1 MAGPRNVRTLH
12 GNGGRNND
20 VMGPKEFWLNIPPI
34 TRTLFTLAIVMTIV
48 GRLNLIN
55 PWYFI
60 YVWSLTFKKVQI
72 WRLLTSCVMLSSRA
86 MPALMELYSIYDRS
100 SQLERGHFG
109 PGLSNRRGPMVTVDY
124 AYYLCFCILTITTA
138 TTIIYGSYYPV
149 VLTSGFISCITYTW
163 SIDNA
168 NVQIMFYGLIPVW
181 GKYFPLIQL
190 FISFVFN
197 EGDFVISLIGFT
209 TGYLYTCLDTHT
221 LGPIWGMISRKA
233 DPTYGISPNGK
244 FSTPW
249 WFTSLYA
256 RITGAHNETTTFNNN
271 FANVPSSQRETRT
284 FSGRGQRLGT
294 APATLS
300 QTSGTDSG
308 RASGS
313 QLRSGPSNLNQFQ
326 GRGQRVG
333 QTKSPSDSQ

>member
-60 YVWSLTFKKVQI
+60 YVWNLTFKKVQI

-124 AYYLCFCILTITTA
+124 AYYLCFCILAITTA

-149 VLTSGFISCITYTW
+149 AHLWVHIMHYIYLVDRQCQRADHVLWFDSCLGEVLPLN
-163 SIDNA
+163 SI
-168 NVQIMFYGLIPVW
+168 VY
-181 GKYFPLIQL
+181 L
-190 FISFVFN
+190 FRF
-197 EGDFVISLIGFT
+197 
-209 TGYLYTCLDTHT
+209 
-221 LGPIWGMISRKA
+221 
-233 DPTYGISPNGK
+233 
-244 FSTPW
+244 
-249 WFTSLYA
+249 
-256 RITGAHNETTTFNNN
+256 
-271 FANVPSSQRETRT
+271 
-284 FSGRGQRLGT
+284 
-294 APATLS
+294 
-300 QTSGTDSG
+300 
-308 RASGS
+308 
-313 QLRSGPSNLNQFQ
+313 
-326 GRGQRVG
+326 
-333 QTKSPSDSQ
+333 

>member
-1 MAGPRNVRTLH
+1 
-12 GNGGRNND
+12 
-20 VMGPKEFWLNIPPI
+20 MGPKEFWLSIPPI

-48 GRLNLIN
+48 GRLNLVS
-55 PWYFI
+55 PWNFI
-60 YVWSLTFKKVQI
+60 YVWNWTFKKAQV
-72 WRLLTSCVMLSSRA
+72 WRPLTSCLILSSRA

-124 AYYLCFCILTITTA
+124 AYYLCFCILTIITA
-138 TTIIYGSYYPV
+138 TTILYGSDYPV
-149 VLTSGFISCITYTW
+149 VLTSGLISCITYTW

-209 TGYLYTCLDTHT
+209 TGYLYTCLDTRT

-233 DPTYGISPNGK
+233 DTNYGILPNGR
-244 FSTPW
+244 FPTPW

-256 RITGAHNETTTFNNN
+256 RIMGARNGPTTPSNN
-271 FANVPSSQRETRT
+271 FVNVPPAQRETRT
-284 FSGRGQRLGT
+284 FSGRGQRLGM

-300 QTSGTDSG
+300 RTSGTDSG
-308 RASGS
+308 RTSGN
-313 QLRSGPSNLNQFQ
+313 QLRSGSSNLNQFQ

-333 QTKSPSDSQ
+333 QTNSASDS